1 MVLPAS
7 AVMFSSLQ
15 AFQVGCK
22 QTLYIAQKKKKK
34 NPGFVDFLSNPVS
47 TFLMLVY

>member
-22 QTLYIAQKKKKK
+22 QTLYIAQKKKK